1 MYKINRKILRLIP
14 LLFFIVIVVKIVYS
28 YNETKALQQ
37 NFAQKEAEVLAS
49 YMKENRDY
57 YRTLFLNGTLEL
69 NEKTLPALPA
79 FSATPISK
87 LFSEKNPLNIG
98 IRTTSDR
105 PRNPQNKADI
115 NELKAIEYFK
125 NNPQQSRYF
134 SEDDKDIYQYAV
146 VLKIEQECLKCHSKR
161 EEAPLYIRQKYNES
175 YDYSLGDVRGIIS
188 IQMPKAN
195 LTRYFYTNLTKS
207 IFFDLL
213 LLIILFAGVAYV
225 LKQSKNINEKLEE
238 KINEK
243 TKELKNAFLIDSL
256 TNLPNRLQLMDDL
269 KNTRHLDSR
278 HLALINIDSFKNI
291 NDLYGYAFGDKV
303 LIEASNRIEKFCQN
317 KNHIYKLPNDEFAI
331 FTTQVITQD
340 DFIKSIKSLLV
351 NLQEHT
357 FDIDNESIFI
367 SFSSGIASNQDQLL
381 VKASGALQL
390 AKIDSNTIVIYD
402 DSLDTKEQ
410 ISKKLEILAILKDAI
425 ANDRVTPYYQPIY
438 NIKTGTITKYEALIR
453 VISLDGR
460 VLTPYAFL
468 DIAIK
473 SKIYPELTRIMLD
486 KTFEY
491 FKDKEF
497 DFSLNL
503 SILDIKN
510 PETMKLIEDK
520 LKNYDASRVTFEILE
535 SDKIESYSELKNFIN
550 IIKQYKSKMAID
562 DFGSG
567 YSNFAHILELKVDFL
582 KIDASLVK
590 NILYDINSKVI
601 VKTIIDFAT
610 NIGLQTIAEFVEDRD
625 SLELL
630 KDMGVDY
637 IQGYYIGKPEAS
649 IDYSTK

>member
-1 MYKINRKILRLIP
+1 MYKINRKRLRLIP
-14 LLFFIVIVVKIVYS
+14 LLFLIVIVVKIVYS

-37 NFAQKEAEVLAS
+37 NFAQKEAEVLAN

-57 YRTLFLNGTLEL
+57 YRSLFLNGTLEL

-87 LFSEKNPLNIG
+87 LFSEKNPLNIS
-98 IRTTSDR
+98 IKTTSDR
-105 PRNPQNKADI
+105 PRNPNNKADF
-115 NELKAIEYFK
+115 NEIKAIDYFK
-125 NNPQQSRYF
+125 KNPNESRYF
-134 SEDDKDIYQYAV
+134 SEDDKDIYQYAI
-146 VLKIEQECLKCHSKR
+146 VLKIEQECLKCHGKR
-161 EEAPLYIRQKYNES
+161 DDAPLYIQQKYNES
-175 YDYSLGDVRGIIS
+175 YDYNLGDVRGIIS

-243 TKELKNAFLIDSL
+243 TKELKDAFLNDSL

-269 KNTRHLDSR
+269 KNSRHLDSR

-291 NDLYGYAFGDKV
+291 NDLYGYPFGDKV
-303 LIEASNRIEKFCQN
+303 LIEASNRIHKFCQV

-331 FTTQVITQD
+331 FTTQPISQD
-340 DFIKSIKSLLV
+340 DFIKAIKSLLA
-351 NLQEHT
+351 NLQELT

-381 VKASGALQL
+381 IKASGALQL
-390 AKIDSNTIVIYD
+390 AKRDSNTVVIYD
-402 DSLDTKEQ
+402 DSIDTKEH

-425 ANDRVTPYYQPIY
+425 ANDRVVPYFQPIY
-438 NIKTGTITKYEALIR
+438 NIKTSTITKYESLIR
-453 VISLDGR
+453 VITANKR
-460 VLTPYAFL
+460 VLTPYMFL

-473 SKIYPELTRIMLD
+473 SKIYPELTKIMLD
-486 KTFEY
+486 KSFEY
-491 FKDKEF
+491 FKDKDV

-535 SDKIESYSELKNFIN
+535 SDRIESYSELKNFIDT
-550 IIKQYKSKMAID
+550 IKQYKSKIAID

-567 YSNFAHILELKVDFL
+567 YSNFAHILQLNVDFL

-590 NILYDINSKVI
+590 NILHDKNSKVI

-610 NIGLQTIAEFVEDRD
+610 NIGLQTIAEFVEDKD

-630 KDMGVDY
+630 KEMGIDY

-649 IDYSTK
+649 I